1 MNGYLL
7 DCHSLLWSIDEN
19 DKLSR
24 PAFEIISNRENTI
37 YVSSVTFWEI
47 SIKTALGK
55 LSVENYTPL
64 ELLKIAQGPMGLTL
78 LPLSPI
84 EAATFCQL
92 PLTRHQDPFDRM
104 LIWQAISRGLV
115 LISKDCQ
122 FDKYQEYGLKT
133 LW

>member
-7 DCHSLLWSIDEN
+7 DSHSLLWSIDEN

-24 PAFEIISNRENTI
+24 PAFEIISNRDNTI

-55 LSVENYTPL
+55 LSVANYTPL

-78 LPLSPI
+78 LPLSPL

-92 PLTRHQDPFDRM
+92 PLTLHKDPFDRM
-104 LIWQAISRGLV
+104 LIWQAISRNLV
-115 LISKDCQ
+115 LISKDRQ

>member
-7 DCHSLLWSIDEN
+7 DSHSLLWSIDEN
-19 DKLSR
+19 EKLSR
-24 PAFEIISNRENTI
+24 PAFEVISNRDNTI

-64 ELLKIAQGPMGLTL
+64 ELLKIAQGPLGLTL
-78 LPLSPI
+78 LPLSPM

-92 PLTRHQDPFDRM
+92 PLTRHKDPFDRM

-122 FDKYQEYGLKT
+122 FDKYQESGLKT